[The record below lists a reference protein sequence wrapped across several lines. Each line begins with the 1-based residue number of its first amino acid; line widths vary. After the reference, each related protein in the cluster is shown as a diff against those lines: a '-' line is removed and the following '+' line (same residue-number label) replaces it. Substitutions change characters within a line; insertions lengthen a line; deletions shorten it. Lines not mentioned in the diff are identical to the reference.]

1 MTPAHTQAHQT
12 SALEA
17 IKELLEANFLEAE
30 KSADDEGRFSISFR
44 VVFDRSHPQ
53 TMVKVTSRVSH
64 AVTDEIELRVSDPNQ
79 PDLDL
84 GRGQTQQALCGS

>member
-64 AVTDEIELRVSDPNQ
+64 AVIDEIELLVSDPNQ

-84 GRGQTQQALCGS
+84 GREQTQQALCGS

>member
-1 MTPAHTQAHQT
+1 MTPAQTEAHQST
-12 SALEA
+12 ALEA

-44 VVFDRSHPQ
+44 VTFDQSNPQ

-64 AVTDEIELRVSDPNQ
+64 AVTDEIEARVDDQNQ
-79 PDLDL
+79 PEL
-84 GRGQTQQALCGS
+84 GFTQP

>member
-30 KSADDEGRFSISFR
+30 KS
-44 VVFDRSHPQ
+44 
-53 TMVKVTSRVSH
+53 VSH

-84 GRGQTQQALCGS
+84 GREQTQQALCGS

>member
-1 MTPAHTQAHQT
+1 MTPAQTEAHQ
-12 SALEA
+12 SAAIEA

-44 VVFDRSHPQ
+44 VTFDRSHPQ
-53 TMVKVTSRVSH
+53 TLVKVTSRVSR

-79 PDLDL
+79 PELHLAAKED
-84 GRGQTQQALCGS
+84 

>member
-1 MTPAHTQAHQT
+1 MTSAQIEVHQT

-30 KSADDEGRFSISFR
+30 KSANDEGRFSISFR

-53 TMVKVTSRVSH
+53 TMIKVTSRVSH
-64 AVTDEIELRVSDPNQ
+64 SVTDEIELRVGDPNHPELQLAGQQ
-79 PDLDL
+79 P
-84 GRGQTQQALCGS
+84 

>member
-1 MTPAHTQAHQT
+1 MTPAQAEANQS

-53 TMVKVTSRVSH
+53 TMIKVTSRVSH
-64 AVTDEIELRVSDPNQ
+64 AVTDEIELRVGDPNQ
-79 PDLDL
+79 PELQL
-84 GRGQTQQALCGS
+84 AAPQLP

>member
-1 MTPAHTQAHQT
+1 MTPVQAQAHQS

-53 TMVKVTSRVSH
+53 TMIKVTSRVSR
-64 AVTDEIELRVSDPNQ
+64 AFVDEIELRVADPTQ
-79 PDLDL
+79 PEL
-84 GRGQTQQALCGS
+84 GFDQQEVK

>member
-1 MTPAHTQAHQT
+1 MTPAQAEAHQS

-53 TMVKVTSRVSH
+53 TLIKVTSRVSH
-64 AVTDEIELRVSDPNQ
+64 AVTDEIELRVGDPNQ
-79 PDLDL
+79 PELQL
-84 GRGQTQQALCGS
+84 AGPQP